1 MNQKKMN
8 LRPHLSPLR
17 LLRVSWVR
25 RVAWLRKSSVLLLD
39 VTRGQGGAVLRLVV
53 SLGWIG
59 YLTKMFD

>member
-39 VTRGQGGAVLRLVV
+39 VTRGQGGAVLRLGGVGGV
-53 SLGWIG
+53 S
-59 YLTKMFD
+59 